1 MSKIS
6 PALLSIPAAAYLL
19 GSIPFGLLLTRLFG
33 GGDVRKSGSGNIGA
47 TNVARVAGTLPGI
60 LTLLFDVAKGAAAV
74 WLAGRVSNESAT
86 WMMIAALATLLGHCF
101 PIWLKFRGGKGVAT
115 AAGAFLVLCPAALL
129 GSVILFLLVVFFW
142 RYISLASISAA
153 DLYSLGAAS
162 RAAADRHFWR
172 AGRGGDHHLQTRRQH
187 PAAGARRRAKIF
199 LRQKERRRV
208 SRIAI
213 LGGGSWGTALAI
225 VLARARRKHDISLWI
240 RDPALAESVQRDR
253 ENFSYLPGH
262 RLAPEISVTCEIH
275 DAISGAQILVGA
287 IPTAHARAVYST
299 AAKGASPR
307 AAFVSAAKGLEPAT
321 HKIGRAH
328 V

>member
-1 MSKIS
+1 MSKIL

-153 DLYSLGAAS
+153 ASMPLVIYILWAPHHAPPPIVTFGAL
-162 RAAADRHFWR
+162 AAA
-172 AGRGGDHHLQTRRQH
+172 G
-187 PAAGARRRAKIF
+187 I
-199 LRQKERRRV
+199 
-208 SRIAI
+208 II
-213 LGGGSWGTALAI
+213 Y
-225 VLARARRKHDISLWI
+225 KHDGNIQRLVQGEEPKFSFGKK
-240 RDPALAESVQRDR
+240 RD
-253 ENFSYLPGH
+253 
-262 RLAPEISVTCEIH
+262 
-275 DAISGAQILVGA
+275 
-287 IPTAHARAVYST
+287 
-299 AAKGASPR
+299 AA
-307 AAFVSAAKGLEPAT
+307 
-321 HKIGRAH
+321 
-328 V
+328 

>member
-1 MSKIS
+1 MSKIL

-19 GSIPFGLLLTRLFG
+19 GSIPFGLLLSRLFG

-153 DLYSLGAAS
+153 ASMPLLIYILWAPHHAPPPIVTFGAL
-162 RAAADRHFWR
+162 AAA
-172 AGRGGDHHLQTRRQH
+172 G
-187 PAAGARRRAKIF
+187 I
-199 LRQKERRRV
+199 
-208 SRIAI
+208 II
-213 LGGGSWGTALAI
+213 Y
-225 VLARARRKHDISLWI
+225 KHDGNIQRLVQGEEPKFSFGKK
-240 RDPALAESVQRDR
+240 RD
-253 ENFSYLPGH
+253 
-262 RLAPEISVTCEIH
+262 
-275 DAISGAQILVGA
+275 
-287 IPTAHARAVYST
+287 
-299 AAKGASPR
+299 AA
-307 AAFVSAAKGLEPAT
+307 
-321 HKIGRAH
+321 
-328 V
+328 